1 VKENCQRATP
11 HSVSLNYIRMPA
23 NLTLATGTSSPHR
36 ALSAAVLSLGFALT
50 GTGTVLLGVLLPVFA
65 QKWDLRDDGAGL
77 LLFLQFSGS
86 SLGAILSGLNRIRSM
101 AIGYG
106 LTAASSLDLIFA
118 HSRTPFAVFFFFGLG
133 LGMAMTSTSLLFSD
147 RWGDERAAKLEW
159 LNFVW
164 SFGATACPLVAL
176 PLVHHEDTHLVYLLI
191 LALSFLLLAWVVAM
205 ERQQKPLAALTAAAH
220 RPLSLVFILLAVW
233 AMCVVGVESALSG
246 WLTTYSHR
254 TGMPT
259 LAGSALATSVFW
271 FGEMLSRLAFSTPL
285 LKKIGRQ
292 PVLKWGVWGVTAS
305 AVIIIAVP
313 HPWVIV
319 TAAGLAGIFTGPLYP
334 LLLSYMLERSARG
347 WFFAVAGVGSAV
359 FPWFTGLVSVHL
371 GSLRFGLLV
380 PCAGSLAML
389 VLGALVFKP
398 SRAAT

>member
-1 VKENCQRATP
+1 
-11 HSVSLNYIRMPA
+11 MPA
-23 NLTLATGTSSPHR
+23 NFTSATATSPRR
-36 ALSAAVLSLGFALT
+36 ALSTAMLSVGFALT

-65 QKWDLRDDGAGL
+65 EKWGLRDDGAGL

-86 SLGAILSGLNRIRSM
+86 SMGAILSGLNRVRSM

-106 LTAASSLDLIFA
+106 LMAASSLDLIFA
-118 HSRTPFAVFFFFGLG
+118 HSRAPFAVFFFFGLG
-133 LGMAMTSTSLLFSD
+133 MGMAMTSTSLLFSD

-164 SFGATACPLVAL
+164 SLGATTCPLVAL
-176 PLVHHEDTHLVYLLI
+176 PLVFQEDTHLVFLLI
-191 LALSFLLLAWVVAM
+191 LVLSIVLLGWVAAT
-205 ERQQKPLAALTAAAH
+205 ERQDKPAIVLAASGTAR
-220 RPLSLVFILLAVW
+220 RPLGLVFILLAIW

-271 FGEMLSRLAFSTPL
+271 LGEMLSRLAFSTPL

-292 PVLKWGVWGVTAS
+292 TVLKWGVWGVTAS
-305 AVIIIAVP
+305 AFILIAVP
-313 HPWVIV
+313 HPWMIV
-319 TAAGLAGIFTGPLYP
+319 AAAGLAGIFTGPLYP
-334 LLLSYMLERSARG
+334 ILLSFLLERSARG

-359 FPWFTGLVSVHL
+359 FPWFTGLVSAHL
-371 GSLRFGLLV
+371 GSLQLGLLV
-380 PCAGSLAML
+380 PCAGGLAMF
-389 VLGALVFKP
+389 VLGGLVFKP
-398 SRAAT
+398 SPTAAR